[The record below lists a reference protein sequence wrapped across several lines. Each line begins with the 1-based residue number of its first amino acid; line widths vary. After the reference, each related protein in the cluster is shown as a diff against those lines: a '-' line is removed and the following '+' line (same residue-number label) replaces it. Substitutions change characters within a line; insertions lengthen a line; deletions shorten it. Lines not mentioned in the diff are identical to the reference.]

1 MSVRTISTKL
11 AIDGEAQYK
20 KAISECNSAL
30 SSLKSSLSLVESEF
44 RNNANSME
52 ALTAKSSALDSVYA
66 KQKEKVSEL
75 ERALANAQE
84 HQAAYA
90 ELAADASKKVAEYSA
105 ELDKLKESVGDTQ
118 QQQAELTAEIEKWG
132 TVQSEAETASRAAEK
147 SVQAWQKQLNN
158 AKIAANQLDDEIA
171 KNNQYL
177 DEARSS
183 ADGCATSIDRY
194 GKEVREAGDKSK
206 EAGEKGKEAIEQ
218 LAGILAAAGI
228 AKGVHEIAAALMEC
242 SDAAGAFETSINKIS
257 TIADTSVVSMD
268 AIKNWIVTLSGE
280 TGKSSASIAEAVY
293 NAISSGVETS
303 KAVESVEKAARLAAG
318 GFTSVETS
326 VDVLTTALNAYKLKA
341 SETEKVSDILITTQK
356 KGKTSVDEL
365 AQSVG
370 KVIPLAAAYNV
381 QMDNLGTAYAVLTA
395 NGIATAEAGTYLKS
409 MINELGDSSSKVAG
423 LLREKTGQSFA
434 DLTKAGRSM
443 GDVLAMLGDSV
454 GGSATAFNELWSS
467 TEAGIGALSIFNSGA
482 DQFNDVLEEMQNS
495 AGATEAAYQKMASGN
510 EFASQRMANA
520 AENLKIA
527 IGDQLNPALAQL
539 YNSGADAFN
548 WAADFVE
555 ENPEVVGAVVAV
567 TTGVGALTVG
577 LTLAANASQLA
588 AMKQAALN
596 AVMNA
601 NPVGLLVTGLTA
613 LAAAITAY
621 SLTMERADAEA
632 QSFVKSLKESRDA
645 YQELTESMAAEKT
658 SVTDTIR
665 ALQNLLDAE
674 DKSATRKDQI
684 LRLVEELNEKVPG
697 LALAYDETADAVNM
711 TSDALERVAESARE
725 QEEQEAR
732 VARLNELFTQR
743 EAVTRELT
751 ESQNR
756 LDEAM
761 ANARWDSFGGTM
773 NDAAVDVEQLRGGVE
788 TLTAA
793 LAETEAEITE
803 LEAAATA
810 YNEQQAESAVQ
821 TDEFTAR
828 MESLRAELET
838 LEAAYNESYS
848 AAMESINGQMG
859 LFQEMDGSAKTS
871 IDNLIA
877 TLEGQV
883 DYMAAYNEN
892 IRKAMEM
899 GVDQGLVKKLSD
911 GSEQSAQILAAIVQG
926 GTEDIQALNE
936 QLAKVEEGKESF
948 SNSIAEM
955 ETGFKEKM
963 DAVGRDL
970 RGMIDEVN
978 LKEEAYKVGWN
989 NVQGLI
995 NGTADQ
1001 KRALIAKYAE
1011 MGKAAVAAYKKAVG
1025 QHSPSR
1031 EFQKAGSYDIRGLI
1045 SGAESEKGH
1054 LKEAYIDLAETAS
1067 LGVAEGLASG
1077 GGKAVQAADK
1087 LAGEVY
1093 SRNKT
1098 WIDRQAKYQSL
1109 TLREQLELWEAVQ
1122 GQFIRDSKQ
1131 YAQAEEQIYE
1141 LKAKMQDE
1149 YLKKVEEVNKKVSSL
1164 EKAYQD
1170 EVSKRTKEIFNSYK
1184 LFDKA
1189 SDREEVSGDELIGN
1203 LQSQVERMK
1212 DFYAGLRE
1220 LSERGVGDALVE
1232 EIRAMGPGAMDELDA
1247 LLSLGDLKL
1256 LEYADLY
1263 REKQRMASQQA
1274 LEELRPLRAE
1284 TDRQIQESLG
1294 ELTDAY
1300 REAAPAAG
1308 TAFSEGVAAG
1318 MLDGAGTVAAAAEAV
1333 AREAAAAAEQ
1343 AMRTRSYG
1351 GVGYDPQVDYSALMA
1366 AAKDREEFDR
1376 LAAQREAKI
1385 AGEQINLAQRQ
1396 YEDNA
1401 ALLARWQA
1409 SMAQAEEKARETS
1422 AAISEQL
1429 AGGVNELNGG
1439 ASDMGKDFVNGII
1452 AGIKDRAQAL
1462 NQTVSRMTEDLKVCL
1477 EADLRPIREQ
1487 IGASVAVLAAETASA
1502 VRDDRSG
1509 SAQDL
1514 ATAVREALSGMSVN
1528 MNARKVG
1535 EMITGW
1541 QKNNDR
1547 GRGV

>member
-1 MSVRTISTKL
+1 MSVRNITTKL
-11 AIDGEAQYK
+11 SLDGEAEYKAKIKNINAELSLHKSQLEKVQAQYK
-20 KAISECNSAL
+20 GQ
-30 SSLKSSLSLVESEF
+30 
-44 RNNANSME
+44 ANSTE
-52 ALTAKSSALDSVYA
+52 ALEAKYAALNDQISALDKKHGEQEAMLGKAKDAYRKYAAEVEELEA
-66 KQKEKVSEL
+66 KQNALKNSTEDSTEAEKQLQEEL
-75 ERALANAQE
+75 TTARANMD
-84 HQAAYA
+84 QAAN
-90 ELAADASKKVAEYSA
+90 
-105 ELDKLKESVGDTQ
+105 SVT
-118 QQQAELTAEIEKWG
+118 
-132 TVQSEAETASRAAEK
+132 SY
-147 SVQAWQKQLNN
+147 QKQLNLTERDQ
-158 AKIAANQLDDEIA
+158 ANLGAELDRTSG
-171 KNNQYL
+171 YL
-177 DEARSS
+177 DEAKAS
-183 ADGCATSIDRY
+183 ADECASSIDQY
-194 GKEVREAGDKSK
+194 GKEVKQAAEETTDLGDKGSGAINALA
-206 EAGEKGKEAIEQ
+206 EAVV
-218 LAGILAAAGI
+218 AAGI
-228 AKGVHEIAAALMEC
+228 AEEVKDAAAALYDCVDTFGTFQSQM
-242 SDAAGAFETSINKIS
+242 SAVQAISGAAGEDMAALAEKAKEMGATTAFTAAQAGQAMEYMAMAGWKTEDMLGGLEGIMSLAAASGEDLASTSDIVTDALTAFGLSAKDSVHFADVLASASSNANTNVGLMGETFRYAAPVAGALGYSIEDVALAVGLMANAGIKGTAAGTALRTTLTNLSKPSSDVAGYMEKLGIS
-257 TIADTSVVSMD
+257 LTDSEGNMRSLSDLLGILRDRFAELSEAEQAEYAAGLAGKEAMSGLLAVVNAGEADYRKLAD
-268 AIKNWIVTLSGE
+268 AINTCAGAAREMSETRLDNYEGQITRLNSAVDGLKLTVGE
-280 TGKSSASIAEAVY
+280 QLEPLLASIASGATAAV
-293 NAISSGVETS
+293 
-303 KAVESVEKAARLAAG
+303 G
-318 GFTSVETS
+318 G
-326 VDVLTTALNAYKLKA
+326 LNTLLEVCPGL
-341 SETEKVSDILITTQK
+341 S
-356 KGKTSVDEL
+356 
-365 AQSVG
+365 
-370 KVIPLAAAYNV
+370 
-381 QMDNLGTAYAVLTA
+381 AVL
-395 NGIATAEAGTYLKS
+395 
-409 MINELGDSSSKVAG
+409 AG
-423 LLREKTGQSFA
+423 LVVSAGA
-434 DLTKAGRSM
+434 LTAAMAGLSIVKAITPM
-443 GDVLAMLGDSV
+443 I
-454 GGSATAFNELWSS
+454 TAFN
-467 TEAGIGALSIFNSGA
+467 
-482 DQFNDVLEEMQNS
+482 
-495 AGATEAAYQKMASGN
+495 AA
-510 EFASQRMANA
+510 
-520 AENLKIA
+520 
-527 IGDQLNPALAQL
+527 
-539 YNSGADAFN
+539 
-548 WAADFVE
+548 
-555 ENPEVVGAVVAV
+555 
-567 TTGVGALTVG
+567 
-577 LTLAANASQLA
+577 LAANPMGLFAVA
-588 AMKQAALN
+588 AAG
-596 AVMNA
+596 V
-601 NPVGLLVTGLTA
+601 VTA
-613 LAAAITAY
+613 LAAFTAQSGAADEGIK
-621 SLTMERADAEA
+621 SLT
-632 QSFVKSLKESRDA
+632 KSIKESR
-645 YQELTESMAAEKT
+645 QEYRELSESMAAEKT

-684 LRLVEELNEKVPG
+684 LRLVEDLNEKVPG

-1011 MGKAAVAAYKKAVG
+1011 MGKAAVAAYKKAVD

-1220 LSERGVGDALVE
+1220 LSGRGVGDALVE

-1439 ASDMGKDFVNGII
+1439 APDMGKDFVNGII